1 MRNDRNK
8 IELFQTFEFCID
20 LDTQLDVRKEM
31 EDVSLDGLW
40 RRVKHIEKR
49 LEESSLPEDKGV
61 IAFERKAIP
70 ECPAVQL
77 TLWPTQT
84 ESDESS
90 SAVCKY
96 RLGNIVALNGKA
108 LGVQRYNDS
117 LQAFIDDIVSPV
129 SQRFRLTFNVGPRFQ
144 RMSDLTSDDAA
155 TALRAFSAAA
165 NKSTGADYP
174 ADEARW
180 WEFII
185 QSHKAHGTLT
195 ASLLALWLVEVD
207 KWDDNT
213 AHELACDWQKT
224 QDLLKAYDAAA

>member
-1 MRNDRNK
+1 MRNDRSE
-8 IELFQTFEFCID
+8 IELFQTFVFCID
-20 LDTQLDVRKEM
+20 LDKQLDVRKEM

-49 LEESSLPEDKGV
+49 LEESSLPDNKGV
-61 IAFERKAIP
+61 IAFERDAIP

-77 TLWPTQT
+77 ALWPTQT
-84 ESDESS
+84 ENVESS
-90 SAVCKY
+90 GAVCKY

-117 LQAFIDDIVSPV
+117 LQAFIDEIVSPV
-129 SQRFRLTFNVGPRFQ
+129 SQRCGLRVNVGPRFQ
-144 RMSDLTSDDAA
+144 RMSDLTSDEAA
-155 TALRAFSAAA
+155 TALRIFSAAA
-165 NKSTGADYP
+165 NKSTGADHP

-180 WEFII
+180 REFIF

-207 KWDDNT
+207 KWDADT
-213 AHELACDWQKT
+213 AHELACDWEKT